1 MGVPRAMRVRRE
13 TSSKACCQ
21 PWFGGVESVIEERRS
36 VSRNIKPRMGV
47 LDCVVAW
54 RYSFTLCC
62 VPRGLLTLC
71 QDRVFRCVS
80 GKRWMWESTIGIW
93 VGVMALGYVAECCF
107 LAGVGL
113 VEL

>member
-1 MGVPRAMRVRRE
+1 MRVRRE
-13 TSSKACCQ
+13 TSSRACCQ

-36 VSRNIKPRMGV
+36 VSRNIKPRRSGVVV
-47 LDCVVAW
+47 LDCVAAW

-62 VPRGLLTLC
+62 VPRGLLALC

-93 VGVMALGYVAECCF
+93 VGVMALGYVVWRCV
-107 LAGVGL
+107 LAGVGFS
-113 VEL
+113 